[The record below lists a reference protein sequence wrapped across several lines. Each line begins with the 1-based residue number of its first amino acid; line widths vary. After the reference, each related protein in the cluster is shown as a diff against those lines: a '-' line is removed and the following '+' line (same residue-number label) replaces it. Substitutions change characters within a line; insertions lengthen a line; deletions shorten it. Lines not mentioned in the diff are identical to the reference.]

1 MMLSMLIPGPKH
13 QGNDIDKYLT
23 PLIEDLKDMWSE
35 GVKVYDGHM
44 EESFKIKAMFF
55 GTINDFS
62 TNGNLFWY
70 SIKGKYACR
79 ICEDNTDWVQ
89 LEHGMKSVF
98 LGHRWFLPSKHHY
111 WEWRKAFNGR
121 IEELRAP

>member
-1 MMLSMLIPGPKH
+1 MQRNSNGMWPMVIIIFNLPQWLCMKRKFMMLSMLIPGPKH

-62 TNGNLFWY
+62 TNGNLF
-70 SIKGKYACR
+70 
-79 ICEDNTDWVQ
+79 
-89 LEHGMKSVF
+89 
-98 LGHRWFLPSKHHY
+98 
-111 WEWRKAFNGR
+111 
-121 IEELRAP
+121 